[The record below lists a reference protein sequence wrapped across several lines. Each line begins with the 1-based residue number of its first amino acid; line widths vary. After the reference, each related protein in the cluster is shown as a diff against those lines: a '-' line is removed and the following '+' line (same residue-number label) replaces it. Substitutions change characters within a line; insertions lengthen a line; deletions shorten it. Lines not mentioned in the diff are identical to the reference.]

1 VKALALFCLAA
12 DGYFCWYST
21 RGLQLLPAAPAP
33 AYARRAAHWPRAYGN
48 LSPMPKLYLLL
59 AALGLSAGLTG
70 CFSHFDDANELPV
83 YRPVLMARTSLEQ
96 AVALVPAREMHNT
109 GKIYRQGNYVL
120 INERYEGLHIIDN
133 HDPAQPQNVG
143 FLRIPGSLDIAMRGT
158 TLYADNAVDL
168 VTVDLSNPTS
178 VRVLGRV
185 RDAFPELAPPEAS
198 SIEESYRPEN
208 RPPDAIVVG
217 WQKVK

>member
-1 VKALALFCLAA
+1 
-12 DGYFCWYST
+12 
-21 RGLQLLPAAPAP
+21 
-33 AYARRAAHWPRAYGN
+33 
-48 LSPMPKLYLLL
+48 MPKVYLLL
-59 AALGLSAGLTG
+59 AALALCTGLSG
-70 CFSHFDDANELPV
+70 CFTNFDDRSDLPV

-96 AVALVPAREMHNT
+96 SVSLVAARDMHNT
-109 GKIYRQGNYVL
+109 GKIYRQGTYVF

-133 HDPAQPQNVG
+133 RDPSRPQNVG
-143 FLRIPGSLDIAMRGT
+143 FLRIPGSLDVAMRGT

-168 VTVDLSNPTS
+168 VTLDLSNPAN
-178 VRVLGRV
+178 VRVISRV

-208 RPPDAIVVG
+208 RPADAVVVG